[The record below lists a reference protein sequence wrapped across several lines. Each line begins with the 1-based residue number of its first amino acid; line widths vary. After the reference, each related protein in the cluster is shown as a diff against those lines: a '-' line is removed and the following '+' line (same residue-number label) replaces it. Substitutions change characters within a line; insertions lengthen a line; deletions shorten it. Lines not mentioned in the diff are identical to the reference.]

1 MKRLGTWTGTSCI
14 HTFHFYHTNLFSSV
28 TPLRPITY
36 SYILYY
42 NRRNLFFKKL
52 QEKFRSHH
60 PELKTSLCKLK
71 AQPLPP
77 SNNCSQNVK

>member
-28 TPLRPITY
+28 TPLRPMTY

-42 NRRNLFFKKL
+42 NRRNLFFKKVARKVQVSPL
-52 QEKFRSHH
+52 QIKNF
-60 PELKTSLCKLK
+60 TM
-71 AQPLPP
+71 
-77 SNNCSQNVK
+77 